1 MESIK
6 DDFKRALLEAVD
18 EGLLLIG
25 EGSRH
30 VIYYHVERSHHV
42 KREEIPEKLEAF
54 HKGLQALLGTG
65 AKVPEKLI
73 AKKLYNKLGLSFI
86 DRKNWTPVDYIKHA
100 KRTENLAR
108 SSAFCQRI
116 PSNLFLALEHASDSI
131 HISHTNRMKPSRG
144 NGPRK
149 TVRDIGNRRKYLVFS
164 QLVPLHCFAER

>member
-1 MESIK
+1 MDWLGRLVESIK

-54 HKGLQALLGTG
+54 HEGPQALLGTG

-86 DRKNWTPVDYIKHA
+86 DRKN
-100 KRTENLAR
+100 
-108 SSAFCQRI
+108 
-116 PSNLFLALEHASDSI
+116 
-131 HISHTNRMKPSRG
+131 
-144 NGPRK
+144 
-149 TVRDIGNRRKYLVFS
+149 
-164 QLVPLHCFAER
+164 